1 MDLPPVLL
9 DQWTARFA
17 CNLAGSTGPRWALS
31 EVAALGDAALD
42 LTDIPLGYSSAEG
55 SRALREAIAALH
67 GADPDWVVVTTG
79 GSEALSLLFCVL
91 EQPGASVALP
101 DPGYPA
107 YAAMAMA
114 WRLGAQ
120 PYRLTREEGYAQSAD
135 AVLAAVSAHT
145 AAAVVNTPHNPTGS
159 VMQRTEVSRLAQALA
174 GRGIPLI
181 VDEVFHPIYFGSA
194 QSSAADIDNVI
205 VVGDMSKA
213 LSLPGLR
220 LGWIIDRDEERRA
233 RLISARSFF
242 AISHSPLLE
251 RIATHALANAAA
263 ILGRAQA
270 VADANLVML
279 EAMVARSEGRM
290 AWVRPEGGT
299 TAFPWFVDGRDSR
312 TFCEVAAAQGVL
324 VVPGDCF
331 GRPDHV
337 RIGFA
342 SQVGGLDRG
351 LEIVGSLIGSGA
363 TRGSCFRQQL

>member
-1 MDLPPVLL
+1 MDLPPFLL
-9 DQWTARFA
+9 DQWTTRFA
-17 CNLAGSTGPRWALS
+17 SASPPIRCSLATSTGPRWSLS
-31 EVAALGDAALD
+31 EVAALGGTALD
-42 LTDIPLGYSSAEG
+42 LTDVSLGYSTAEG

-91 EQPGASVALP
+91 ERPGGGIVLP

-114 WRLGAQ
+114 WRLDAQ
-120 PYRLTREEGYAQSAD
+120 PYHLQRDAGYAQSAD
-135 AVLAAVSAHT
+135 AVLAAVTART

-159 VMQRTEVSRLAQALA
+159 VMQRAEVSRLAHALA
-174 GRGIPLI
+174 DRGIPLI

-194 QSSAADIDNVI
+194 QPSAADIDNVV

-220 LGWIIDRDEERRA
+220 LGWIIDRDEARRA

-251 RIATHALANAAA
+251 RIATHALANAPA

-270 VADANLVML
+270 VADANLATL
-279 EAMVARSEGRM
+279 DAMVAGSDGRM
-290 AWVRPEGGT
+290 AWVRPAGGT

-312 TFCEVAAAQGVL
+312 AFCERAAAHGVL

-331 GRPDHV
+331 GWPQHV
-337 RIGFA
+337 RMGFA
-342 SQVGGLDRG
+342 SQISGFDQA
-351 LEIVGSLIGSGA
+351 LEIIGSLVRSDHMG
-363 TRGSCFRQQL
+363 